1 MLQRLNLLQDYF
13 IAHLTKTQQ
22 LDCEMTE
29 QIKKSSKNAAVIEIE
44 DF

>member
-13 IAHLTKTQQ
+13 IAHLTKTEQ
-22 LDCEMTE
+22 LACEMIE
-29 QIKKSSKNAAVIEIE
+29 QIKKSSKNAAAIEME